1 MLVLHVNK
9 SLIKFLTDF
18 GPLFIFFIV
27 YYKSDKNLIVAIPP
41 LIAAT
46 IIAIIIVYILEKKI
60 PYIPLLGGLLVS
72 IFGGLTIYFK
82 NPIFIYMKP
91 TIINFIFAIT
101 LLVGKFLFNRNF
113 LKMILG
119 KGIKL
124 EEIGWDKLT
133 YRWSVFFIFLGLVNE
148 LVWRT
153 QTEYVWVN
161 FKVWGILPLTVLFT
175 AFQLPLIQKFKKNE
189 E

>member
-1 MLVLHVNK
+1 M
-9 SLIKFLTDF
+9 
-18 GPLFIFFIV
+18 

-101 LLVGKFLFNRNF
+101 LLVGKFLF
-113 LKMILG
+113 
-119 KGIKL
+119 
-124 EEIGWDKLT
+124 
-133 YRWSVFFIFLGLVNE
+133 S
-148 LVWRT
+148 
-153 QTEYVWVN
+153 
-161 FKVWGILPLTVLFT
+161 
-175 AFQLPLIQKFKKNE
+175 
-189 E
+189 